1 METKQLWVARYK
13 DNRLFLYSNKPKL
26 EELVTWDSDQE
37 KCIKIPWFEGGVVAK
52 LDPTLPLFEE
62 ITFENSPR
70 KVSITIDLTQL

>member
-13 DNRLFLYSNKPKL
+13 DNRLFLYSGKPKL

-37 KCIKIPWFEGGVVAK
+37 KCIKIPWFEGDKVAK

-70 KVSITIDLTQL
+70 KVSITIDLT